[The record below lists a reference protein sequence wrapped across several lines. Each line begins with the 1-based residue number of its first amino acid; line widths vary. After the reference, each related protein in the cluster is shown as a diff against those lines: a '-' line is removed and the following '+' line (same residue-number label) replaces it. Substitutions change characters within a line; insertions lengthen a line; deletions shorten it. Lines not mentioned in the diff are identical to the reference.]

1 MKDIGTQNKEIQYD
15 RDIQRQ
21 VDKDKRRSLKDRQKR
36 ERERQYD

>member
-36 ERERQYD
+36 EKERQYD